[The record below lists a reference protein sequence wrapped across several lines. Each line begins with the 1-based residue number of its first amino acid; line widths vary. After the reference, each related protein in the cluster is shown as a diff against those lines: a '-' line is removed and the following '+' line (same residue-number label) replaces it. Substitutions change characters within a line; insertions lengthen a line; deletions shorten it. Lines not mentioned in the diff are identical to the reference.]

1 MIMYALWSRNL
12 DHRRRAHPAARTHR
26 GDADT
31 ADLVRAPCGRHALCE
46 ADLNG
51 WFQRATENESLF
63 PPKCCGISITPGE
76 YEPYLDAEVLRAYQ
90 AKAKGEY
97 SVLAR

>member
-1 MIMYALWSRNL
+1 MLPHECVIC
-12 DHRRRAHPAARTHR
+12 

-76 YEPYLDAEVLRAYQ
+76 YEPYLDAAVLRAYQ